1 MEQSAETL
9 KSKSLKEKR
18 LSLKEK
24 FGQSDFVLEQ
34 MALYLKDGD
43 IASLTDLIAA
53 YIANSPLYKNQDQF
67 ASAIGTTRQ
76 TLHRMLAHSDTV
88 SLKVFFR
95 AIEQVYQDSL
105 K

>member
-24 FGQSDFVLEQ
+24 ISQSDFVLEQ

-43 IASLTDLIAA
+43 IASLTDLIALPTLQIRLFTKTKINSQA
-53 YIANSPLYKNQDQF
+53 PLAQPDRLFIACLHTVIQF
-67 ASAIGTTRQ
+67 
-76 TLHRMLAHSDTV
+76 L
-88 SLKVFFR
+88 
-95 AIEQVYQDSL
+95 
-105 K
+105 